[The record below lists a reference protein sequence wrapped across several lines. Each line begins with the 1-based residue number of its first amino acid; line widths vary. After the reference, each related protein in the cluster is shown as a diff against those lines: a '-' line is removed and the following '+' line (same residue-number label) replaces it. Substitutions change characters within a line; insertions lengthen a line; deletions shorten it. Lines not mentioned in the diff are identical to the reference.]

1 MPRLTPLILL
11 LMKSIPQI
19 NEMYL
24 NYLNENENLYS
35 IAPIEVKRQIW
46 SLNNGKIEDRKLNS
60 FKKRDNCYKT

>member
-19 NEMYL
+19 NEVYL
-24 NYLNENENLYS
+24 NYLKENDSLYS

-46 SLNNGKIEDRKLNS
+46 SIDNGRQIILYFLIKKITL
-60 FKKRDNCYKT
+60 